1 MFKMGVCMT
10 RTNPACVSRKPS
22 GLRITAVSAFAACA
36 APEIES
42 FPPQGPDA
50 TGLIL
55 LIHGS
60 GDSANDWPSE
70 LATQL
75 EDSMKNAALWDVV
88 AYDWADDA
96 ENRLRAAAVGLRQ
109 GEALGDF
116 LSSERNYEA
125 LQVIAHSVGGHV
137 SHGISLTW
145 QEGILQQTF
154 LDPFGGRG
162 LLRWGYGHRRFGE
175 TATFA
180 ETYFNAD
187 DGVPS
192 TERAPR
198 HTHGFDVTDTRDRLY
213 EEDPH
218 WWPIDWYRGSRDSG
232 YGLDLALPFSGAD
245 HWDNFPIGENS
256 IL

>member
-1 MFKMGVCMT
+1 MS
-10 RTNPACVSRKPS
+10 RTNPTCVLRKPT
-22 GLRITAVSAFAACA
+22 GLRITALSAFAACA

-42 FPPQGPDA
+42 FPSQGPDA

-75 EDSMKNAALWDVV
+75 EDAMTNAALWDVV
-88 AYDWADDA
+88 TYDWADDA
-96 ENRLRAAAVGLRQ
+96 ENRLRAAAMGLRH

-162 LLRWGYGHRRFGE
+162 LFRWGYGHRRFGE

-180 ETYFNAD
+180 ETYFNSD

-192 TERAPR
+192 TERAPL
-198 HTHGFDVTDTRDRLY
+198 HTHGFDVTGQREGSY
-213 EEDPH
+213 EEDTH
-218 WWPIDWYRGSRDSG
+218 WWPIDWYKNSGGSG
-232 YGLDLALPFSGAD
+232 VGLDLALPFDGAK
-245 HWDNFPIGENS
+245 HWGDFPNGEKS
-256 IL
+256 VL